1 MAEPGP
7 RTARARHAIAEGFRV
22 PARLLDRTVL
32 DTAEAVR
39 GWIGSPLAIVL
50 GGSQAR
56 GDAVERTLGGRRLV
70 LSDVDLHVVV
80 ADDAARRDAEPR
92 VAAGRVAFDRRRRAE
107 GELGPLEIG
116 IHSAAEWSALPAR
129 PGTLDLRACGA
140 VLSGD
145 PAWRDRLPRWTPRD
159 VPREEILLLLENR
172 AFELIRA
179 GRTAAG
185 DPVERLVAAHA
196 QYKTALDLATVER
209 LAAGAWEPDAAD
221 RVAAARRA
229 RVARATIGPDPAWDR
244 ALDWRSG
251 WTPGEGE
258 QESDRRAI
266 VDAWVACWTSLVAP
280 GRGLEAVARVAAAR
294 ARLRR
299 RLRLAFRPEMPAEF
313 APSLASRLRHA
324 LAGTPQHR
332 LNASAGAFLVAES
345 AMRRDPA
352 NARDTDARLAR
363 LLDHLGAV
371 RPGGRAET
379 ADRLLAAWERQ
390 VNGATRGETSR

>member
-1 MAEPGP
+1 M
-7 RTARARHAIAEGFRV
+7 ARARHAIAEGLPV
-22 PARLLDRTVL
+22 PARLLDRAVL
-32 DTAEAVR
+32 DAAAAIR

-50 GGSQAR
+50 GGSHAR

-70 LSDVDLHVVV
+70 LSDLDLHVVV
-80 ADDAARRDAEPR
+80 ADAAARRAAEPR
-92 VAAGRVAFDRRRRAE
+92 VVASRAALDRRRKE
-107 GELGPLEIG
+107 DGELGPLEIG
-116 IHSAAEWSALPAR
+116 VHTAEEWSALPAR
-129 PGTLDLRACGA
+129 PGTLDLRASGA

-145 PAWRDRLPRWTPRD
+145 PVWRERLPQWTPRD

-179 GRTAAG
+179 GRVPAG
-185 DPVERLVAAHA
+185 DPVARLVAAHA
-196 QYKTALDLATVER
+196 QYKSALDLATLAR
-209 LAAGAWEPDAAD
+209 LAAGAWEPDAAE

-229 RVARATIGPDPAWDR
+229 RVARATIGPDPAWDH
-244 ALDWRSG
+244 ALDWRGG
-251 WTPGEGE
+251 WTPEEGE
-258 QESDRRAI
+258 QESDLRAI

-280 GRGLEAVARVAAAR
+280 GRDLEAVARRAAAR

-299 RLRLAFRPEMPAEF
+299 RVRLAFRPGIPAEF
-313 APSLASRLRHA
+313 APPLASRLRHA

-332 LNASAGAFLVAES
+332 LNASAGAFLAAGS

-371 RPGGRAET
+371 RPGARAET